1 MAVNVMWRGLNFG
14 SILVFSTTAA
24 LSYRPVFVRQSS
36 TSSLRSSS
44 LIRGGSSDTHPNL
57 RPLQTVLTKTNFTLY
72 LLPSTDPHLT
82 EYPPPL
88 YSYLTYVTK
97 FSGSSGCAVITNS
110 ESKTKPFLVTDG
122 RYKLQG
128 NGECN
133 PALDVVISGKGAEL
147 GVLDEL
153 EKQFFSSSSSSSSSP
168 ITVGLDP
175 SLSSTKFCES
185 LIAMAKK
192 HTPPPQIVFTD
203 PKINPVDGLRNNKL
217 LQRPANPFVI
227 QHVEYAGR
235 TVEEKLDLLKIELS
249 KKQIEE
255 KNHLSLVVT
264 NLDEIS
270 YLLNL
275 RTDPGDIDFSRLGI
289 SYLIAHFTAENSP
302 LALTLFCDSE
312 KINDSVRQHLADN
325 SVTIKPYNDIFVT
338 LNNLPQDNSV
348 WLDKAVSNYAVTLA
362 IRNNNA
368 IINSPTPLSLM
379 KSKKVSERASNAT
392 QLLASNLLNRCFA
405 DRKRAPRVQSLP
417 RRGRCGVCK
426 IRQQA
431 VFARR

>member
-1 MAVNVMWRGLNFG
+1 
-14 SILVFSTTAA
+14 
-24 LSYRPVFVRQSS
+24 
-36 TSSLRSSS
+36 
-44 LIRGGSSDTHPNL
+44 
-57 RPLQTVLTKTNFTLY
+57 
-72 LLPSTDPHLT
+72 
-82 EYPPPL
+82 
-88 YSYLTYVTK
+88 
-97 FSGSSGCAVITNS
+97 
-110 ESKTKPFLVTDG
+110 
-122 RYKLQG
+122 
-128 NGECN
+128 
-133 PALDVVISGKGAEL
+133 
-147 GVLDEL
+147 
-153 EKQFFSSSSSSSSSP
+153 
-168 ITVGLDP
+168 
-175 SLSSTKFCES
+175 
-185 LIAMAKK
+185 MAKK